1 MRLTLMHAEIK
12 VKVSR
17 EMKVAIDK
25 AIRMGLFR
33 DKNELLTKAISEK
46 LKKIGIKP
54 KELDV
59 CVL

>member
-1 MRLTLMHAEIK
+1 MHEEIK

-25 AIRMGLFR
+25 AIRMGLFK
-33 DKNELLTKAISEK
+33 DKNELLAKAISEK
-46 LKKIGIKP
+46 LQKIGIKP
-54 KELDV
+54 KESDV